1 MKTVAKHNLENR
13 LSNKRKLVLANF
25 IARISLSNL
34 IELTR
39 IRSQAL
45 LQSQVDFLLESN
57 ITIKRSV
64 AIGRSITSK
73 EEILFELLFHSIDV
87 MNLTSSNIIIER
99 VTIDQEEVAIAIEQI
114 IENSNLILILTII
127 FYVMRTN
134 DVNKQNVVSIRDI
147 YDPFINF
154 LS

>member
-1 MKTVAKHNLENR
+1 MKTIAKHNLENR

-45 LQSQVDFLLESN
+45 LQSQVDFPLESN
-57 ITIKRSV
+57 VTIKRSV

-99 VTIDQEEVAIAIEQI
+99 VTID
-114 IENSNLILILTII
+114 
-127 FYVMRTN
+127 
-134 DVNKQNVVSIRDI
+134 
-147 YDPFINF
+147 
-154 LS
+154 

>member
-134 DVNKQNVVSIRDI
+134 DVNKQNIVSIRDI
-147 YDPFINF
+147 YDSFINF